1 MKKQCFQQKL
11 LNYLGRCLLMNN
23 NDFEKCDSL
32 FESLGEITRNY
43 QNMFQ
48 SISSGLIRFQ
58 EVLKPISE
66 MMNTFQE
73 NIKVITLGIYNVT
86 REFDAIK
93 KLGDSQFVYW
103 NDLSQEFVEELL
115 EAKDVDK
122 LLREKI
128 IANNYSNVN
137 ATIEECISDSLMQ
150 THKQLF
156 KQAVVCFR
164 KGYYEISINGLTS
177 IIDGLLSD
185 ISGNTAHNMS
195 PRIRAVISKLKTNDV
210 LDHEEN
216 ALLILGLTFEKTIN
230 SFCAFAPFEKE
241 EPNGLNRHWIAHWTI
256 VNKKDTIFKY
266 IFWERLDS
274 LPIPESCFHFIWCQ
288 IA

>member
-1 MKKQCFQQKL
+1 MVMKKQCFQQKL

-93 KLGDSQFVYW
+93 KIVVICF
-103 NDLSQEFVEELL
+103 L
-115 EAKDVDK
+115 E
-122 LLREKI
+122 
-128 IANNYSNVN
+128 
-137 ATIEECISDSLMQ
+137 
-150 THKQLF
+150 
-156 KQAVVCFR
+156 
-164 KGYYEISINGLTS
+164 
-177 IIDGLLSD
+177 
-185 ISGNTAHNMS
+185 S
-195 PRIRAVISKLKTNDV
+195 P
-210 LDHEEN
+210 
-216 ALLILGLTFEKTIN
+216 
-230 SFCAFAPFEKE
+230 
-241 EPNGLNRHWIAHWTI
+241 
-256 VNKKDTIFKY
+256 Y
-266 IFWERLDS
+266 
-274 LPIPESCFHFIWCQ
+274 
-288 IA
+288 